1 MLKANGPS
9 LTSDVIARMVSDGA
23 SESAARKRV
32 QRSLGDVERLAGVR
46 FEKNAR
52 FIYLPD
58 QYGTDA
64 FWRGLEGAFHQAG
77 KTYWATVVNLLA
89 RGGRCPKGL
98 FARVT
103 GAPAA
108 RTRQLS
114 PDRIFERLSAI
125 NLLEEV
131 EVGDGD
137 GTYVQFRPLSYV
149 REAIPTV
156 RARLLAENIALH
168 GVKEWARRIGF
179 GSYGRFAMRLE
190 EPAPV
195 VSGISWD
202 LTAPSYFRPLISV
215 KDGKAKP
222 GFLVCDINLTD
233 TINEAEAEAF
243 VRKCDMASAPSN
255 VGPIMPL
262 LIGHV
267 FSAAAF
273 DLAKRKGI
281 LAITLQNLFG
291 DEIAEALKNLVA
303 VLTDAGA
310 TASVNPGH
318 LDSILQSLTKVQGAA
333 DNLRGTLFELVIG
346 SLVKD
351 VDGGFLTCG
360 ERCTDLQTG
369 REAEIDVQLN
379 RDDKSLLVLECK
391 AKLPGSRVS
400 ETEVRKWYSDRIPL
414 IQKIL
419 TRDGLTEKTIRF
431 EIWSNG
437 EFTDSA
443 LKWLK
448 KQQLDFESYSLG
460 WLDGKGLKAYA
471 DKAKQASLRKILN
484 EHYFRHPMAEAA
496 RKASRELEAVK

>member
-1 MLKANGPS
+1 MMQPTL
-9 LTSDVIARMVSDGA
+9 I
-23 SESAARKRV
+23 
-32 QRSLGDVERLAGVR
+32 
-46 FEKNAR
+46 
-52 FIYLPD
+52 
-58 QYGTDA
+58 
-64 FWRGLEGAFHQAG
+64 
-77 KTYWATVVNLLA
+77 
-89 RGGRCPKGL
+89 RGGRGTAAVAQEQESPAISAQQADAALPKTFLDVVAL
-98 FARVT
+98 F
-103 GAPAA
+103 
-108 RTRQLS
+108 
-114 PDRIFERLSAI
+114 
-125 NLLEEV
+125 EE
-131 EVGDGD
+131 
-137 GTYVQFRPLSYV
+137 
-149 REAIPTV
+149 
-156 RARLLAENIALH
+156 
-168 GVKEWARRIGF
+168 
-179 GSYGRFAMRLE
+179 
-190 EPAPV
+190 
-195 VSGISWD
+195 
-202 LTAPSYFRPLISV
+202 
-215 KDGKAKP
+215 
-222 GFLVCDINLTD
+222 
-233 TINEAEAEAF
+233 
-243 VRKCDMASAPSN
+243 
-255 VGPIMPL
+255 
-262 LIGHV
+262 
-267 FSAAAF
+267 
-273 DLAKRKGI
+273 KRKGI